1 MARFKTFRK
10 KRKYKHSNKHSNN
23 NTKRTSKRTYKR
35 TYKKR
40 RTMKGGFRFSGEN
53 LLKEAVGNGLLKEGA
68 VLARKAA
75 SREYDRYKTDAISA
89 TSATFVDEA
98 QKRAIAVLGNSQN
111 QKEAID
117 VLKYVGNFVKEKSVK
132 LLLILQKEA
141 AEADLRAKR
150 AEADEISATQDERIH
165 NETIKKTE
173 NELAQVKEE
182 AANTKQKDEAEAE
195 AIKKQEEAVK
205 KELADI
211 SKDTEILLERRLE
224 QAKAK
229 QAEAKMIKDKA
240 TKEKLE
246 ALNTAKEL
254 RQKATEEEQKI
265 QVAERIPPGTQI
277 DLNIQQAKPIV
288 PRISLPPITRE
299 HV

>member
-1 MARFKTFRK
+1 M
-10 KRKYKHSNKHSNN
+10 
-23 NTKRTSKRTYKR
+23 
-35 TYKKR
+35 
-40 RTMKGGFRFSGEN
+40 
-53 LLKEAVGNGLLKEGA
+53 LKEAVGNGLLKEGV
-68 VLARKAA
+68 VLATKAA

-117 VLKYVGNFVKEKSVK
+117 ALKYVGNFVKEKSVE
-132 LLLILQKEA
+132 LLLFLQKEA

-150 AEADEISATQDERIH
+150 AEADEISATQDEIIH

-195 AIKKQEEAVK
+195 AIKKQEEDLK

-211 SKDTEILLERRLE
+211 SKEKEILLERRLE
-224 QAKAK
+224 HAKTK

-254 RQKATEEEQKI
+254 RQKATEEQQKI
-265 QVAERIPPGTQI
+265 QVAQRIPPGTQI